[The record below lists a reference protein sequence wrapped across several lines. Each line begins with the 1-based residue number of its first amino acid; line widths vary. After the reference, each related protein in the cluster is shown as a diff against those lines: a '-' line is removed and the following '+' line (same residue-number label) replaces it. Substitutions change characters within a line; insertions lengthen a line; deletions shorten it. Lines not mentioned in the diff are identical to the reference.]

1 MEDYKGKVK
10 LVLKMYPYHY
20 RDFSHMAAEAALSA
34 WDQGYLEEMH
44 NMMLEKSPRLDK
56 SSLIQYASKIGLEPK
71 RFRGE
76 LETMKHMKLIE
87 RDTRLALD
95 MDLYSTPAFFI
106 NGKKHLGNR
115 PYEYFKKVV
124 DDELKALKRDPAG

>member
-10 LVLKMYPYHY
+10 LVLKMYPYRY
-20 RDFSHMAAEAALSA
+20 NDFSHLAAEAALSA

-56 SSLIQYASKIGLEPK
+56 SSLIQYASQIGLEPK
-71 RFRGE
+71 RFQKD
-76 LETMKHMKLIE
+76 LEKMKHMKLIE
-87 RDTRLALD
+87 RDTQLAQD
-95 MDLYSTPAFFI
+95 MDIYSTPVFFI

-124 DDELKALKRDPAG
+124 DDELILLKRK